1 MLCPRILVAT
11 FALASVC
18 DILQAQEL
26 SGTSGHTPPAQSC
39 PDCGLNQTDS
49 DGPYTCPL
57 FPIMTFSG
65 GTLYYCDYFESDC
78 EDAPQ
83 AGYVVGN
90 YDCPSNC
97 PDCVDGSARA
107 QSPDFVGIPR
117 RASFGYASSSSV
129 ATDHRLLQALGVFS
143 GQDSANL
150 RTENV
155 GVLSISLNDGDRY
168 AVVMSVEFPDRPA
181 GASAHAGGRQNRY
194 VAFELDD
201 ISSQDRRDAIQA
213 SSAVALSGGKAYRA
227 RFTKG
232 AKDSSVLVLLSRAN
246 Q

>member
-1 MLCPRILVAT
+1 MLRPRSLLAT
-11 FALASVC
+11 FALAGVC
-18 DILQAQEL
+18 ELIQAQGL
-26 SGTSGHTPPAQSC
+26 SGTSDHTPPAQSC

-78 EDAPQ
+78 EDNPQ
-83 AGYVVGN
+83 PGYVAGN
-90 YDCPSNC
+90 YDYPLNC
-97 PDCVDGSARA
+97 PDCVEGSARA
-107 QSPDFVGIPR
+107 QSPDFVGLPR
-117 RASFGYASSSSV
+117 RASFGYASFSSV

-143 GQDSANL
+143 GQESANL
-150 RTENV
+150 RTEIV

-181 GASAHAGGRQNRY
+181 GASARAGARQNRY

-201 ISSQDRRDAIQA
+201 ISSEDRRNAIQA

-232 AKDSSVLVLLSRAN
+232 TKDSSVLVLLSRAS